1 MKIPQRDNKCSSQY
15 LLFVSSRYGI
25 SQIRFIR
32 LGDDPEQI
40 KFSRFLGKGFLGF
53 WNEHDK
59 KGIVSCCYFKW
70 NQLKYIVVVV
80 VVEEEGNLYQVQCSR
95 RTQQTVG

>member
-1 MKIPQRDNKCSSQY
+1 M
-15 LLFVSSRYGI
+15 
-25 SQIRFIR
+25 
-32 LGDDPEQI
+32 EQI
-40 KFSRFLGKGFLGF
+40 EFSWFLGKGFLGF

-80 VVEEEGNLYQVQCSR
+80 EGNLYQVQCSR
-95 RTQQTVG
+95 RTRQAVG